1 MSHSSVATSAIC
13 LTPSPHPAARRLMQN
28 LALSGAILGS
38 LVPSSPG
45 PRRSGGH
52 PRACR
57 PGHRSGATDS
67 RSFRCRS
74 AIADTTSFPVVETSL
89 RHDIVPVGSLLVH
102 RARRSGCPREKLRR
116 EEVRRGRAGESPEHV
131 ASALSRTD
139 RWLRKWVACHGED
152 GQDDQWAQARSG
164 PHSSPARTP
173 DRLRDQ
179 ILAAR
184 ARWWPTPAQYD
195 STFASEPTWPPR
207 SPALWLGQL
216 AILFLGLH
224 PGWFPVAGR
233 TNPRSHYRGL
243 EAHPR
248 RCGPPRPS
256 CPRGPRIRPPHTRA
270 AGSALA
276 VGRRR
281 PSVSRRSRTSP
292 IGATAT
298 LLPATS
304 AASRPTT
311 SNSGTRST
319 EKERA
324 NIGLEGRMTKL
335 A

>member
-1 MSHSSVATSAIC
+1 MI
-13 LTPSPHPAARRLMQN
+13 
-28 LALSGAILGS
+28 SG
-38 LVPSSPG
+38 
-45 PRRSGGH
+45 H
-52 PRACR
+52 
-57 PGHRSGATDS
+57 
-67 RSFRCRS
+67 
-74 AIADTTSFPVVETSL
+74 
-89 RHDIVPVGSLLVH
+89 
-102 RARRSGCPREKLRR
+102 
-116 EEVRRGRAGESPEHV
+116 RRGRGRPTAHQRGRPTGCAIRSSRPGRAG
-131 ASALSRTD
+131 
-139 RWLRKWVACHGED
+139 
-152 GQDDQWAQARSG
+152 GQPPRST
-164 PHSSPARTP
+164 TP
-173 DRLRDQ
+173 
-179 ILAAR
+179 
-184 ARWWPTPAQYD
+184 P
-195 STFASEPTWPPR
+195 FASEPSWPPR

-224 PGWFPVAGR
+224 PGWFPVGGR

-335 A
+335 AQRHFLDLTNALPS